1 MIYPIKKNILNK
13 KTLMKS
19 NKIKKI
25 NKFEFQ
31 SIYILCSSCIIQ
43 IVFKEESKM
52 DFEKVKEIIVDSL
65 SCDESQVTMEANLKD
80 DLEADSLDA
89 VEVIMALEDK
99 YDIEIAEEDAENFKT
114 IADIVNY
121 IEENK

>member
-1 MIYPIKKNILNK
+1 MLIKSK
-13 KTLMKS
+13 
-19 NKIKKI
+19 KIKKI
-25 NKFEFQ
+25 NKFELQ

-43 IVFKEESKM
+43 TVFKEESKM

-89 VEVIMALEDK
+89 VEVIMALEDEFG
-99 YDIEIAEEDAENFKT
+99 IEIPDEEAEHFKT
-114 IADIVNY
+114 IGDICKF
-121 IEENK
+121 IENNK